1 MSVYKHEYRAYS
13 GPVAPT
19 WTRIFVVAR
28 YGFAEAWSS
37 KITVGLFI
45 LCLVPPLAALFG
57 IYLANNPLAR
67 ALIGN
72 AGPST
77 VGIDARFCLAVLEVQ
92 SWLALVFAS
101 WIAPRLITFD
111 LADNGLPI
119 LLSHPISRVGY
130 VLGKYMVLFGMLSA
144 VTWVPGLL
152 LFAYQSYSS
161 TQPWAMSHL
170 QIAGGLFAGAVLWIA
185 LVSILGL
192 ALSSLVKWRGVATG
206 IIFAGVFVPAGIGAI
221 VSGVLRTK
229 WGFLLNL
236 PAMMSL
242 LWQRLLGVERP
253 IFSQISLSSESIVT
267 MLGLVCL
274 ICAAILNAR
283 IRAREVVRG

>member
-13 GPVAPT
+13 GKVTPAR
-19 WTRIFVVAR
+19 TRILVVAR
-28 YGFAEAWSS
+28 YGFAEVWSS
-37 KITVGLFI
+37 KITIGLFI
-45 LCLVPPLAALFG
+45 LCLVPPLLALFG

-67 ALIGN
+67 ALIAK
-72 AGPST
+72 AGPGA
-77 VGIDARFCLAVLEVQ
+77 VGIDADFFLGVLQVQ
-92 SWLALVFAS
+92 SWFALVLAS

-111 LADNGLPI
+111 LADNALPI

-130 VLGKYMVLFGMLSA
+130 ILGKYMVLFGMLSA
-144 VTWVPGLL
+144 VTWVPGQL

-161 TQPWAMSHL
+161 AQPWAIGHL
-170 QIAGGLFAGAVLWIA
+170 QIAGGLFVGAALWIA

-206 IIFAGVFVPAGIGAI
+206 IIFAAVFVPAGIGAI

-236 PAMMSL
+236 PFMMSL
-242 LWQRLLGVERP
+242 LWQRLLGIEGAF
-253 IFSQISLSSESIVT
+253 FSRMSLPNEAILT
-267 MLGLVCL
+267 MLVL
-274 ICAAILNAR
+274 ICSLCAAILNAR